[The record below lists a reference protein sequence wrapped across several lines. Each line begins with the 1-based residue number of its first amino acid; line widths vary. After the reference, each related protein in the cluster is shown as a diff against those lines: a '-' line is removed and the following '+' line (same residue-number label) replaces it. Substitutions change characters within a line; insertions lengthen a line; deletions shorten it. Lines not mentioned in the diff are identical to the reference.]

1 MNRKS
6 DIREYIESLVAS
18 KRMSHQVAY
27 HKVIDGHQGAI
38 ADTQKP
44 LPEDMLSIIHQ
55 TGGDGLYRHQA
66 EAIDLIRSGKN
77 VVVATPTAS
86 GKTLLYNLP
95 VMERMLINNDSR
107 ALYIFPLKALAR
119 DQFKTFE
126 KTAELFTT
134 YRPTAA
140 IYDGDTT
147 AWHRKKI
154 RLSPPNVLMSN
165 PEMLHLSILPPS

>member
-1 MNRKS
+1 MKLLKS

-27 HKVIDGHQGAI
+27 HKVIDGHEGAI

-55 TGGDGLYRHQA
+55 TGGDGLYRHQE

-86 GKTLLYNLP
+86 GKTLIYNLP

-107 ALYIFPLKALAR
+107 ALYIFPLKALASWIFILR
-119 DQFKTFE
+119 VICIQATRSPDVRIPPMHEARIWAVCIPKGS
-126 KTAELFTT
+126 
-134 YRPTAA
+134 PTP
-140 IYDGDTT
+140 IY
-147 AWHRKKI
+147 
-154 RLSPPNVLMSN
+154 N
-165 PEMLHLSILPPS
+165 PSALPI